1 MKIHHIAIT
10 VNNLNESLKF
20 YQDFFG
26 FQLVKKFKKKEMK
39 AEFALIKS
47 GDYLIELWEFMDMKL
62 NSDDLSDLKIRGI
75 RHIAFAVENIDKV
88 VSEFKNKGLDISEP
102 KMGIAGHR
110 FSFTNDPNGISLEL
124 YEI

>member
-26 FQLVKKFKKKEMK
+26 FQLIKKFKKEDAN
-39 AEFALIKS
+39 AEFAFIKLN
-47 GDYLIELWEFMDMKL
+47 DYLMELWKFTDIKV
-62 NSDDLSDLKIRGI
+62 NTDDLSDLKIKGI
-75 RHIAFAVENIDKV
+75 RHIAFAVENIDEI
-88 VSEFKNKGLDISEP
+88 VSEFKKKGLNVSNP
-102 KMGIAGHR
+102 KMGAAGHR
-110 FSFTNDPNGISLEL
+110 FSFTNDPNGVALEL